1 MKFVY
6 IAGPYT
12 GKTHDHCS
20 YWEID
25 VNISRS
31 LEAMQQLA
39 QAGLG
44 AFSPHGHSAH
54 FEVIAPDVPAT
65 YWYELDMHFLEACD
79 GILMLPGWSNS
90 KGSCHEKARAEEL
103 GMPVFYS
110 VGGAIAYFLIAPG
123 GSQ

>member
-25 VNISRS
+25 RNINRS

-39 QAGLG
+39 QVGLG

-65 YWYELDMHFLEACD
+65 YWYELDLHFLKACD
-79 GILMLPGWSNS
+79 GILMLSGWENS
-90 KGSCHEKARAEEL
+90 KESLKEKARAEEL

-123 GSQ
+123 RSQ